1 LNGQMRMAFGWVG
14 VLAAHVTISIA
25 AAGCGDGED
34 DGRDA
39 DPSAGGSG
47 ATSLP
52 PSSSKLSDISDG
64 QAAAFCGDLESIQGG
79 YGRKTRTFTCG
90 DLEVTRAFDLGANE
104 AECKVS
110 FTTLPNACSSL
121 TTGQIKACVQEIWA
135 ATCESQDTP
144 SCDPFVACAG
154 GGS

>member
-1 LNGQMRMAFGWVG
+1 MATMRMAFGWLG
-14 VLAAHVTISIA
+14 VLATQVTISMA
-25 AAGCGDGED
+25 AAGCGDED

-39 DPSAGGSG
+39 DPSATGG
-47 ATSLP
+47 AMSLP
-52 PSSSKLSDISDG
+52 PSSSMLSDISDG

-79 YGRKTRTFTCG
+79 YGRRTRTFTCG
-90 DLEVTRAFDLGANE
+90 DLEVTLAFDLGANE

-110 FTTLPNACSSL
+110 FTTLPDACSSL
-121 TTGQIKACVQEIWA
+121 TTGQIKACVQEIWT

-144 SCDPFVACAG
+144 SCDPFLACAG